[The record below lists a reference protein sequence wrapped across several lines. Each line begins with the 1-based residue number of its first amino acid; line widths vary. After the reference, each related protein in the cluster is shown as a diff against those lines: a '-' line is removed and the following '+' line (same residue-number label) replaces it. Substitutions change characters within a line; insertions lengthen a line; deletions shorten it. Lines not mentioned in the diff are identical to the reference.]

1 MNLRYPIFLLLI
13 FSVNTL
19 YCISNPFKKK
29 TNFEQAQEL
38 LTQIQKDLQTIR
50 VTIADALEKNT
61 FNEKNLNLV
70 VERLNNA
77 LNKTAIFEN
86 LNQQEKEQLQEQAQ
100 TILLQYQAALEE
112 AGVLDLW
119 MDGYDAYVNDLNDNF
134 KRLPNQFVA
143 KPDNKKLYQELGF
156 VDGEG
161 QKKTFNQVRQ
171 RYQEKFNALKKDH
184 QQDFDTEYFRPY
196 LRVLDYVFKTPY
208 SKVQYDAYAAG
219 PAKYNEKI
227 NALKKYTTTIHNLF
241 RRDLIKFAK
250 LKGDIES
257 NLI

>member
-13 FSVNTL
+13 FSVNMHG
-19 YCISNPFKKK
+19 IQNPFKKK
-29 TNFEQAQEL
+29 GTFEQAEEL
-38 LTQIQKDLQTIR
+38 LTQIKKDLQTVR

-70 VERLNNA
+70 VQRLNSA
-77 LNKTAIFEN
+77 MSKTAILEN
-86 LNQQEKEQLQEQAQ
+86 LSPQEKEQLQEQAQ

-119 MDGYDAYVNDLNDNF
+119 MDGYDAYERDLQDNF

-156 VDGEG
+156 AQGEA
-161 QKKTFNQVRQ
+161 QRKTFNQVRQ
-171 RYQEKFNALKKDH
+171 KYQEKFNTLKKAH
-184 QQDFDTEYFRPY
+184 PQDFDTEYFRPY

-208 SKVQYDAYAAG
+208 SKVQYDAYVAG

-227 NALKKYTTTIHNLF
+227 NALKKYSNAIHNLF